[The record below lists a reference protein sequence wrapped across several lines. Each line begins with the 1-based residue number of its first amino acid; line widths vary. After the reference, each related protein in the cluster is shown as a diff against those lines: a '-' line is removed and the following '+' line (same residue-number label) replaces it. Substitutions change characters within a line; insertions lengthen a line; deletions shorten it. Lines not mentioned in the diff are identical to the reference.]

1 MIIKAAKLS
10 HKNKVSDGLEKFANI
25 SITGYGCIDH
35 DRNSS
40 LGDNYNYDTF
50 IWTKEILEP
59 SEVEIWK
66 ETIIHEMKKGKNIY
80 NMARLYRINDY
91 REFLHIAKRYNIE
104 FFDCSNPNSFD
115 DFKKYAEMG
124 INGIKS
130 KVITIMGT
138 SRRSGKFTTSMVLKR
153 ELEKYFEIGTVGTE
167 PQAKL
172 CSIDEM
178 VIPQLIPTCHVA
190 STIFGAVKKVDLKNK
205 DLIIVSGQ
213 TGIFSNPLEVGTG
226 RGGGVISLSIL
237 LGSKPDYI
245 ILASNTVDIEDI
257 KRNINIIELLSG
269 KKVIGITINSKNLNL
284 NEKDFKDLLNDISY
298 KLNIPVAD
306 VVKGINLDEFI
317 ENIVENVKYP
327 FLTEEASCFTER
339 ACHHR

>member
-1 MIIKAAKLS
+1 MKRAKLS
-10 HKNKVSDGLEKFANI
+10 HKNKISDGLEKFANI
-25 SITGYGCIDH
+25 YIVGYKYPNHDHSGIYSI
-35 DRNSS
+35 
-40 LGDNYNYDTF
+40 NYDNYDTF

-59 SEVEIWK
+59 LEVKTWK
-66 ETIIHEMKKGKNIY
+66 EIIINEMKKGKNIY

-91 REFLHIAKRYNIE
+91 KELVDFAEIYDVE
-104 FFDCSNPNSFD
+104 FFDCSNPKLFEE
-115 DFKKYAEMG
+115 FKQYAEIGLKG
-124 INGIKS
+124 INS

-138 SRRSGKFTTSMVLKR
+138 GRQSGKFTTSMILKSK
-153 ELEKYFEIGTVGTE
+153 LEKYFELGTVGTE
-167 PQAKL
+167 PQSKL
-172 CSIDEM
+172 CGNDEM

-190 STIFGAVKKVDLKNK
+190 STIFGAIKKVDLKDK

-245 ILASNTVDIEDI
+245 ILASNTVNIDDI
-257 KRNINIIELLSG
+257 KRNINIIELLTG
-269 KKVIGITINSKNLNL
+269 KRVIGITINGKN
-284 NEKDFKDLLNDISY
+284 FKRDNILLDKISH

-317 ENIVENVKYP
+317 EYIVENIKNK
-327 FLTEEASCFTER
+327 
-339 ACHHR
+339 